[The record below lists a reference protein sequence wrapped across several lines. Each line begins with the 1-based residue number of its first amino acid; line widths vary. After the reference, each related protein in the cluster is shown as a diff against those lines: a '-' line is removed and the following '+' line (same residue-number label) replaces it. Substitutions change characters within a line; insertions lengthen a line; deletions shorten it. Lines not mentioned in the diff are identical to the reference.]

1 MFYTDSGIWRKIA
14 EFARSLGNTEDF
26 ISKARKDFN
35 ELLKQYAETCE
46 SISSKYT
53 AKELENSLSMQNF
66 YPWVAHGRFLC
77 LYELVLSG
85 FRHTALRE
93 LRSYLEL
100 SARAYYIDTEFNNKT
115 YEVKVKLLNIFKPEE
130 AKTEDLKSLRAILC
144 PKEYEKATKKRL
156 GFSGLLKDL
165 PNKKRDELKNLY
177 SELCDYVHLS
187 EKAQTDALGD
197 FGLDLALGHREYDED
212 RKMFQ
217 KTFTHSK
224 YLLLRTL
231 EKKQPMQDG
240 FHMKRC
246 QD

>member
-1 MFYTDSGIWRKIA
+1 MFYTDSDMWRKIA

-35 ELLKQYAETCE
+35 ELLSEYAETCE

-66 YPWVAHGRFLC
+66 YPWAAHGRFLC

-93 LRSYLEL
+93 LRFYFES
-100 SARAYYIDTEFNNKT
+100 SARAHFIDTEFNKKT
-115 YEVKVKLLNIFKPEE
+115 YEVKVRLLNIFRPEKKKKE
-130 AKTEDLKSLRAILC
+130 EDLQAILC
-144 PKEYEKATKKRL
+144 PKQHEKATKRRPRF
-156 GFSGLLKDL
+156 GELLKDL
-165 PNKKRDELKNLY
+165 PNKKRDELKDFY
-177 SELCDYVHLS
+177 GELCSYVHLS
-187 EKAQTDALGD
+187 EIAQTDALGD
-197 FGLDLALGHREYDED
+197 FGLDLALRHREYDED

-217 KTFTHSK
+217 KTFAHSK

-231 EKKQPMQDG
+231 EKLASYLY
-240 FHMKRC
+240 
-246 QD
+246 